1 MNRDIEQ
8 HLDAIQTLCRQHR
21 ARRLLLI
28 GSAARDDFDA
38 QASDFDFVVE
48 FDPFPRQ
55 GLRDPFFRLRQA
67 LEDLLGRS
75 VDLIEFRA
83 IDNPRFREAVEHD
96 QQVLY
101 AA

>member
-1 MNRDIEQ
+1 MNRDIEH
-8 HLDAIQTLCRQHR
+8 HLETIQSLCNQYR
-21 ARRLLLI
+21 AKRLSLI
-28 GSAARDDFDA
+28 GSAARDDFCA
-38 QASDFDFVVE
+38 QTSDFDFVVE
-48 FDPFPRQ
+48 FEPFQRQ